1 MTELFLKIEEAEN
14 LSDTATEIFDAICE
28 LSKYGEATS
37 RLLAD
42 FRNHILAKEN
52 LWREI
57 ETRVDYQAKYTSRE
71 QARAD
76 FLKGSVKQIV

>member
-1 MTELFLKIEEAEN
+1 MTKLFLKIEEAEN
-14 LSDTATEIFDAICE
+14 LSDTAIEISDAICE

-37 RLLAD
+37 CLLDD
-42 FRNHILAKEN
+42 FRAHILAKEK

-57 ETRVDYQAKYTSRE
+57 ENRVDYQATYTSRE

-76 FLKGSVKQIV
+76 YLKGCFQRR